1 MLDARTFTMVGCRQ
15 LNGAFVRLSSV
26 WLPPLESANGK
37 RHKSGR
43 TGFILENSEQLR
55 NEVKIKIYTPR
66 NVVPEER
73 DGLIVKH
80 IIQSV
85 YYRSW
90 PVLSCCDAASPPSV
104 QAPYRPICIVQVVS
118 GHFPRTFPPDFPPGR
133 IAL

>member
-85 YYRSW
+85 EAGPFYHVAMLLLR
-90 PVLSCCDAASPPSV
+90 LL
-104 QAPYRPICIVQVVS
+104 YRPPIGLYASCKWYPDIS
-118 GHFPRTFPPDFPPGR
+118 PRTFPPDFPPDE
-133 IAL
+133 